1 MGKQKTKEE
10 AWVENLIS
18 LIRENITIQ
27 EVLNRIAKWD
37 NKTDR
42 KKATKLMFRFADSI
56 DEISKKPWLTFGGQK
71 KLIKKYKLQELES
84 VING

>member
-1 MGKQKTKEE
+1 METQKSKEE
-10 AWVENLIS
+10 DWLKDLKS
-18 LIRENITIQ
+18 LIQEGITIQ
-27 EVLNRIAKWD
+27 EVINRITKWD

-42 KKATKLMFRFADSI
+42 KKATKLMFRFADCI
-56 DEISKKPWLTFGGQK
+56 DEMQKKPWLTFGGQK